1 MIQDLTFKVRFCILL
16 SNLKT
21 KNKKVMTKTEIRQW
35 QKAYGYEDIQ
45 DQIISG
51 EIWMFEG
58 AAGRMAMS
66 LLNVGVCYL
75 PDVETFDAYGN
86 HIPSRNDLKAGTKGT
101 LENSI
106 RYWSAIEC
114 GDIEILE

>member
-1 MIQDLTFKVRFCILL
+1 
-16 SNLKT
+16 
-21 KNKKVMTKTEIRQW
+21 MTKQEIRQW

-58 AAGRMAMS
+58 SVGRMAIR
-66 LLNVGVCYL
+66 LLTAGVCYL
-75 PDVETFDAYGN
+75 PEVATQDAYGN
-86 HIPSRNDLKAGTKGT
+86 RIPSRNDLKAGTKGT

>member
-1 MIQDLTFKVRFCILL
+1 
-16 SNLKT
+16 
-21 KNKKVMTKTEIRQW
+21 MTKQEIRQW

-51 EIWMFEG
+51 EIWMLEG
-58 AAGRMAMS
+58 SIGRMAIR
-66 LLNVGVCYL
+66 LLTAGVCYL
-75 PDVETFDAYGN
+75 PEVATHDFCGN
-86 HIPSRNDLKAGTKGT
+86 RIPSRNELKAGAEGT

-106 RYWSAIEC
+106 QYWSAIEC